1 MRVRMRTR
9 LAGPSGTAEPGR
21 VIDLPDAL
29 AKALVAGGSAEL
41 VEPPARDWAG
51 ERQEDVETA
60 EVPASA
66 ERAVTRR
73 ARRTR

>member
-41 VEPPARDWAG
+41 VEPSASAQAG

-60 EVPASA
+60 EAPASA
-66 ERAVTRR
+66 EWAVTRR
-73 ARRTR
+73 KRRAR